1 MIVFDTNVISELM
14 MSEPSPVVVEWVR
27 SRHAGELYTTSI
39 TLAEVRYGI
48 ERLPDGSRKQLLRTV
63 ADEVFAAFE
72 EQVLPF
78 HVEAATRYAAIV
90 AERDRAGAPIDGFD
104 AQIAAICRSH
114 GAALATRNVKDFHGT
129 GIEVVDPWQTDT
141 GVGARDR

>member
-14 MSEPSPVVVEWVR
+14 RSEPSSVVVGWVR
-27 SRHAGELYTTSI
+27 SCRASELYTTSI
-39 TLAEVRYGI
+39 TFAEVRYGI

-72 EQVLPF
+72 EQVLSF
-78 HVEAATRYAAIV
+78 DAEAATRYAAIV
-90 AERDRAGAPIDGFD
+90 TERDRAGLPIDGFD

-114 GAALATRNVKDFHGT
+114 GAALATRNLKDFHGT
-129 GIEVVDPWQTDT
+129 GIEVLDPWRAD
-141 GVGARDR
+141 

>member
-1 MIVFDTNVISELM
+1 VIVFDTNVISELM
-14 MSEPSPVVVEWVR
+14 RSEPSSVVVGWVR
-27 SRHAGELYTTSI
+27 SRRASELYTTSI

-48 ERLPDGSRKQLLRTV
+48 ERLPDGSRKQLLRTL

-78 HVEAATRYAAIV
+78 DAEAATRYAAIV
-90 AERDRAGAPIDGFD
+90 TERDRAGLPIDGFD

-114 GAALATRNVKDFHGT
+114 GAALATRNLKDFHGT
-129 GIEVVDPWQTDT
+129 GIEVLDPWQAD
-141 GVGARDR
+141 

>member
-14 MSEPSPVVVEWVR
+14 RSEPSPVVVRWVR
-27 SRHAGELYTTSI
+27 SRRARELYTTSI

-48 ERLPDGSRKQLLRTV
+48 ERLPDGSRKQLLKDV

-78 HVEAATRYAAIV
+78 DAEAATRYAVIV
-90 AERDRAGAPIDGFD
+90 SERDRVGLPIAGFD
-104 AQIAAICRSH
+104 AQIAAICRSR
-114 GAALATRNVKDFHGT
+114 GAALATRNLKDFHGT
-129 GIEVVDPWQTDT
+129 GIEILDPWQ
-141 GVGARDR
+141 AN

>member
-1 MIVFDTNVISELM
+1 M
-14 MSEPSPVVVEWVR
+14 VVGWVR
-27 SRHAGELYTTSI
+27 SRRASDLYTTSI

-48 ERLPDGSRKQLLRTV
+48 ERLPDGSRKQLLGTV

-78 HVEAATRYAAIV
+78 DAEAATRYAAIV
-90 AERDRAGAPIDGFD
+90 SERDRAGLPIDGFD

-114 GAALATRNVKDFHGT
+114 GAALATRNLKDFRGT
-129 GIEVVDPWQTDT
+129 GIEVLDPWQAD
-141 GVGARDR
+141 